1 MMEAVEITM
10 SLFRAM
16 DDDEKRATILAL
28 GEEVEETGLIDKLFG
43 KSKAADGP
51 APPAKAA
58 TKVAPKRGVS
68 PVKKKPYWI
77 RTATGFDA
85 SQKGVMKIEGE
96 WLSEPNLIEGST
108 GGEYAVVG
116 FRWPEK
122 SYHLLRAKPGFLAP
136 LKGGPDGELGVKNAE
151 HILEGSFKEV
161 MESLQEHLG

>member
-1 MMEAVEITM
+1 MEAVEITM

-51 APPAKAA
+51 AQPAKAA
-58 TKVAPKRGVS
+58 TRVAPKRGVS

-122 SYHLLRAKPGFLAP
+122 SYHLLRVVRDETALLA
-136 LKGGPDGELGVKNAE
+136 GGPDGVLEVTDGQE
-151 HILEGSFKEV
+151 ILKGSFKEV
-161 MESLQEHLG
+161 IESLQEHLG